1 MIPGAQTISLRMA
14 STLISKI
21 ECAIVTYSPAKR
33 RRFAI
38 HMLIWSVVA
47 MIANVAGYV
56 TGLISQAGLILIT
69 LILSWLAITITAAD
83 LVATTDVR
91 EAESNTTG

>member
-1 MIPGAQTISLRMA
+1 MNGV
-14 STLISKI
+14 ISKI
-21 ECAIVTYSPAKR
+21 ECAIVTYPPVKR
-33 RRFAI
+33 RRLAI

-47 MIANVAGYV
+47 MVVNVVGYV
-56 TGLISQAGLILIT
+56 TGLIDQAGLILIT

-91 EAESNTTG
+91 EAEEAST

>member
-1 MIPGAQTISLRMA
+1 MDGKV
-14 STLISKI
+14 ISKI
-21 ECAIVTYSPAKR
+21 ECAIVNYPPAKR
-33 RRFAI
+33 RRIAI

-47 MIANVAGYV
+47 MVVNVVGYV
-56 TGLISQAGLILIT
+56 TGLISQSGLILIT

-91 EAESNTTG
+91 EAEAAPDSLSDADA

>member
-1 MIPGAQTISLRMA
+1 MRGV
-14 STLISKI
+14 ISKI
-21 ECAIVTYSPAKR
+21 ECAIVTYPPAKR
-33 RRFAI
+33 RRLAI

-47 MIANVAGYV
+47 MIVNVVGDV

-91 EAESNTTG
+91 EAEESTT